1 MNVLYLLL
9 AAGLVL
15 TGCSVAAGVA
25 AIILFV
31 VIRKKKDDRAKPVT
45 LEVTVLSKGISTQRH
60 PVAGDATGAHGYT
73 TLTVYHAVFLKSDGV
88 QLPLEIDREA
98 YETLVEGERGRLTV
112 RGSRYIGFAS
122 R

>member
-25 AIILFV
+25 AIILFA
-31 VIRKKKDDRAKPVT
+31 VIRKKKDDRAEPVT

-60 PVAGDATGAHGYT
+60 PVAGDATGAYASRF
-73 TLTVYHAVFLKSDGV
+73 LTRSDA